1 MTSCAIAVVLATERA
16 KKATVRKIV
25 RICIVFPQ
33 IADCR
38 LFHSDIPLLGHSLSM
53 LLGDAYS
60 WWPYRRMF
68 LSRGNQTVCKPLSRA
83 MEFRDLK
90 ADEQRKEK
98 KEKFAT
104 HAERRARSLF
114 AITDPQPV
122 SEVSRFWRTAAQAA
136 TIGMFLILLVVALSL
151 GRPILLPV
159 VSAFVVSMMLGPL
172 SAWAERYRVPPL
184 VSALA
189 LWLLVI
195 AVFYGVIVLLA
206 GPALDWIGK
215 APDIGRNIQEKLHI
229 LDRPLAALQD
239 LRDALR
245 PSDKKGSLG
254 VDIMS
259 FVQPAVLIVTPA
271 IGQMLTFFGT
281 LFFMLLGRSRLRRVL
296 VAFFDERDARLRTLK
311 IMNDI
316 EQNLTGYLSIV
327 VIINVAIG
335 LCGGFAAWVT
345 GLPDPV
351 AWAVLGFILNF
362 IPYIGALIMEAA
374 LFMVGLVAFP
384 TLSHAL
390 IAPLLFLALAT
401 LEGHFITPSIIGHR
415 LTLNPLT
422 VFLSLVFWTWLWGPV
437 GAFLAVPLLIVG
449 LVVIDHLFPDDE
461 PELPA

>member
-1 MTSCAIAVVLATERA
+1 
-16 KKATVRKIV
+16 
-25 RICIVFPQ
+25 
-33 IADCR
+33 
-38 LFHSDIPLLGHSLSM
+38 
-53 LLGDAYS
+53 
-60 WWPYRRMF
+60 
-68 LSRGNQTVCKPLSRA
+68 

-90 ADEQRKEK
+90 ADERHK
-98 KEKFAT
+98 KEKASASN
-104 HAERRARSLF
+104 AERRARSPF

-159 VSAFVVSMMLGPL
+159 ASAFVVSMMLGPL
-172 SAWAERYRVPPL
+172 SARAERYRVPSL

-229 LDRPLAALQD
+229 LDRPIAALQD
-239 LRDALR
+239 LRDALL
-245 PSDKKGSLG
+245 PSDKRGSLG

-316 EQNLTGYLSIV
+316 EHNLTGYLSIV
-327 VIINVAIG
+327 TIINVAIG

-351 AWAVLGFILNF
+351 AWAVLAFILNF

-374 LFMVGLVAFP
+374 LFVVGLVTFP
-384 TLSHAL
+384 TLTHAL

-401 LEGHFITPSIIGHR
+401 LEGHFITPSVMGHR

>member
-1 MTSCAIAVVLATERA
+1 
-16 KKATVRKIV
+16 
-25 RICIVFPQ
+25 
-33 IADCR
+33 
-38 LFHSDIPLLGHSLSM
+38 
-53 LLGDAYS
+53 
-60 WWPYRRMF
+60 
-68 LSRGNQTVCKPLSRA
+68 

-90 ADEQRKEK
+90 ADERHK
-98 KEKFAT
+98 KEKASASN
-104 HAERRARSLF
+104 AERRARSPF

-159 VSAFVVSMMLGPL
+159 ASAFVVSMMLGPL
-172 SAWAERYRVPPL
+172 SARAERYRVPSL

-229 LDRPLAALQD
+229 LDRPIAALQD
-239 LRDALR
+239 LRDALL
-245 PSDKKGSLG
+245 PSDKRGSLG

-316 EQNLTGYLSIV
+316 EHNLTGYLSIV
-327 VIINVAIG
+327 TIINVAIG
-335 LCGGFAAWVT
+335 FCGGFAAWVT

-351 AWAVLGFILNF
+351 AWAVLAFILNF

-374 LFMVGLVAFP
+374 LFVVGLVTFP
-384 TLSHAL
+384 TLTHAL

-401 LEGHFITPSIIGHR
+401 LEGHFITPSVMGHR